1 MPETDQEVF
10 EHFRS
15 DYGSSREIALLAY
28 ARFAQDK
35 YDWVN
40 QRLKEKD
47 GQAPTEAEVTRW
59 IRDLPNSRLAEIH
72 NSAANTFRD
81 AAEEYMK
88 TRMEE
93 ERAKAVDSSILS
105 RVETMA
111 ERVER
116 ATSFRATWFPNLC
129 IAVVASFAFVVIV
142 VVGGIIFAN
151 DPSPFALLKKLVQ
164 PTQP

>member
-1 MPETDQEVF
+1 
-10 EHFRS
+10 
-15 DYGSSREIALLAY
+15 
-28 ARFAQDK
+28 
-35 YDWVN
+35 
-40 QRLKEKD
+40 
-47 GQAPTEAEVTRW
+47 
-59 IRDLPNSRLAEIH
+59 
-72 NSAANTFRD
+72 
-81 AAEEYMK
+81 MK

>member
-35 YDWVN
+35 YDWVTHYT
-40 QRLKEKD
+40 KG
-47 GQAPTEAEVTRW
+47 GQAPTEAEIARW
-59 IRDLPNSRLAEIH
+59 IHEIPNSRYLELH

-88 TRMEE
+88 PRIEE
-93 ERAKAVDSSILS
+93 ERAKAVDSSILN

-111 ERVER
+111 GRVER

-129 IAVVASFAFVVIV
+129 VAVIASFAFAA
-142 VVGGIIFAN
+142 IIILSHFIFDT
-151 DPSPFALLKKLVQ
+151 DPSLFKH
-164 PTQP
+164 